1 MSKKYH
7 CPFCN
12 AYVSSAK
19 EKEFNEYILEH
30 RNLLKQIKE
39 AIEVIKFYAQD
50 KYSNNKEYGPEEVLE
65 DEGKKA
71 QQFLE
76 KWGIK

>member
-1 MSKKYH
+1 MND
-7 CPFCN
+7 PTNFE
-12 AYVSSAK
+12 V
-19 EKEFNEYILEH
+19 ELGIEFF
-30 RNLLKQIKE
+30 QE
-39 AIEVIKFYAQD
+39 AINVINFYAQD

-65 DEGKKA
+65 DQGKKA